1 MGVCRLE
8 SDGISRRLDIHLTP
22 FDQYYCSILYF
33 TGSDMFNRGM
43 RAHAAEKGFILNE
56 HALRPIGSTGS
67 DMFNRGMRAH
77 AAEKGFILNEH
88 ALRPIGSTGVPGEP
102 VPISSERDIFD
113 CIEYD
118 YREPKDRY

>member
-1 MGVCRLE
+1 
-8 SDGISRRLDIHLTP
+8 
-22 FDQYYCSILYF
+22 
-33 TGSDMFNRGM
+33 M

-56 HALRPIGSTGS
+56 HALRPIGSTGGS
-67 DMFNRGMRAH
+67 QQFLLFVFTFNN
-77 AAEKGFILNEH
+77 IYVCL
-88 ALRPIGSTGVPGEP
+88 IGVPGEP